1 METLHQANDIIGERY
16 RLVTP
21 LGEGAFGTTYEAED
35 LTNYRRVAIKALSLK
50 HLTDW
55 KVLELFEREAN
66 VLAYLHH
73 PSIPKYFE
81 SFFIDT
87 PTNRRFYL
95 VRELIDGESLA
106 DLVKKGWH
114 ATEEEIKHIAIQ
126 ILECLEYL
134 HGLEPPAVHRD
145 IKPQNIIRRRDGNVF
160 LVDFGA
166 IQEVY
171 RNTLANDG
179 TFVGTMGYMP
189 PEQYSSQVKPATDI
203 YALGATLLFLVTH
216 RAPDDLPQYRLKIEF
231 RDRVNLS
238 PKLADVLEKML
249 EPFIEDRFQSAREVL
264 EVLKGDCP
272 VNNYLPLKYEQPR
285 GSRVVLQKTGDRL
298 VVDIPPTGLLWYHF
312 LGLPYIMIYICFST
326 FFVDQKISYESLIK
340 LINDVPGVIP
350 FFIYVCL
357 GWLVVI
363 LGVVGS
369 DVVGRL
375 ALHTHLE
382 IDRQTFKIQWNCLG
396 FRRQV
401 WGKVAHLQDVLVA
414 NPSTYSPN
422 QNQNYLRVCVLV
434 EGIRKHSFGSRL
446 KIKEQRWLV
455 SELADFLGLENT
467 INVKN
472 KYSLVAKLA
481 KFIGLKEN

>member
-1 METLHQANDIIGERY
+1 METLHQANDIIGDRY
-16 RLVTP
+16 RLITP

-81 SFFIDT
+81 SFSIDT

-114 ATEEEIKHIAIQ
+114 ATEDEIKRIAIQ
-126 ILECLEYL
+126 ILECLDYL

-166 IQEVY
+166 VQEVY

-179 TFVGTMGYMP
+179 TFVGTVGYMP

-216 RAPDDLPQYRLKIEF
+216 RAPDELPQNRLKIEF

-238 PKLADVLEKML
+238 PELAEVLEKML

-264 EVLKGDCP
+264 EVLKGDRQ
-272 VNNYLPLKYEQPR
+272 VNYYLPLKYEQPR

-298 VVDIPPTGLLWYHF
+298 VADIPPTGLLWYHF
-312 LGLPYIMIYICFST
+312 LGLPCIIIYLIFCFWASSNIIGYR
-326 FFVDQKISYESLIK
+326 DLIESM
-340 LINDVPGVIP
+340 NNTPGLMTS
-350 FFIYVCL
+350 FIYL
-357 GWLVVI
+357 GLFHSAII
-363 LGVVGS
+363 LGVIGS

-382 IDRQTFKIQWNCLG
+382 IDRQIFKIEWICLG
-396 FRRQV
+396 FRRQFR
-401 WGKVAHLQDVLVA
+401 GKVANLQDVLVA
-414 NPSTYSPN
+414 DRKTYSSN
-422 QNQNYLRVCVLV
+422 QNQQNIQSCVLV
-434 EGIRKHSFGSRL
+434 EGVRKHRFGSHL
-446 KIKEQRWLV
+446 KIKEKRWLV
-455 SELADFLGLENT
+455 AELAEFLRLSKPRKIKEQ
-467 INVKN
+467 
-472 KYSLVAKLA
+472 YWLVAKIAEFLGF
-481 KFIGLKEN
+481 KKN